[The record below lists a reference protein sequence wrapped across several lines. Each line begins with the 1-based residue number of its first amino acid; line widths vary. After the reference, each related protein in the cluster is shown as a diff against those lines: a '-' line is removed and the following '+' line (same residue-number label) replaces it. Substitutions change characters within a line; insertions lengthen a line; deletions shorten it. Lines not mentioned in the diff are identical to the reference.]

1 MQVTVFSA
9 ASRQLRVL
17 QAYYDS
23 KQEYIVVRKSK
34 IFDFEPEN
42 RKTTKIIV
50 RWMIGDPIGATTY
63 EALAKHAAED
73 QQPIKSVKQGK
84 KADKS

>member
-9 ASRQLRVL
+9 ASRQLRVI

-34 IFDFEPEN
+34 ILDFEPEN
-42 RKTTKIIV
+42 RNTTKLV
-50 RWMIGDPIGATTY
+50 VQWMIGNHIGATTY
-63 EALAKHAAED
+63 EELAKHAAED
-73 QQPIKSVKQGK
+73 
-84 KADKS
+84 